1 MRELRRKYIRTHALM
16 IFSVKG
22 TKMDYIYKFLDSAI
36 PFDFIS
42 YSFMK
47 NALIAILISSPI
59 FALLGTMII
68 NKKMAFFSDAI
79 GHSALCGIAVGVL
92 FGFTNHSLSMI
103 LFAIAFSILLNF
115 VKDRTTYGADTI
127 ISVFTSIA
135 LALGLTLLSL
145 SGSFNKYNSY
155 LVGDVLSISKNE
167 ILYLL
172 VCLVLVI
179 VLWIFAYNKINAE
192 SINRTL
198 SKSKGIN
205 GVVFDYIFSAF
216 IAVVIMLS
224 IRWIGVLLINSLVI
238 LPAAS
243 GRNVSS
249 NTRQY
254 HFWTIIFSVVMS
266 VTGLI
271 VSYYIHVPTGPMI
284 VIMLGC
290 TFFVTFIIHAAR
302 KK

>member
-1 MRELRRKYIRTHALM
+1 MDFIYEL
-16 IFSVKG
+16 
-22 TKMDYIYKFLDSAI
+22 MDTLI

-47 NALIAILISSPI
+47 NALLAIIISAPI
-59 FALLGTMII
+59 FALLGTMIV
-68 NKKMAFFSDAI
+68 NKKMAFFSDAM

-103 LFAIAFSILLNF
+103 FFAVFFSVLLNF
-115 VKDRTTYGADTI
+115 VKDRTSYGADTI

-135 LALGLTLLSL
+135 LALGLTLLSF

-155 LVGDVLSISKNE
+155 LVGDILSITKQE
-167 ILYLL
+167 IIYLF
-172 VCLVLVI
+172 VCFILVI
-179 VLWIFAYNKINAE
+179 LLWIFSYNKINAE
-192 SINRTL
+192 SMNRSL

-205 GVVFDYIFSAF
+205 GKLYDYIFSAF
-216 IAVVIMLS
+216 ISVVIMLS

-238 LPAAS
+238 LPAAAA
-243 GRNVSS
+243 RNISS

-254 HFWTIIFSVVMS
+254 HIWTVLFSMVMGIS
-266 VTGLI
+266 GLI
-271 VSYYIHVPTGPMI
+271 MSYYIHVPTGPMI
-284 VIMLGC
+284 VLLLGGA
-290 TFFVTFIIHAAR
+290 FFITFIIHSFV

>member
-1 MRELRRKYIRTHALM
+1 MDFIYRLM
-16 IFSVKG
+16 
-22 TKMDYIYKFLDSAI
+22 DAWI

-42 YSFMK
+42 YAFMK
-47 NALIAILISSPI
+47 NALLAILISTPI
-59 FALLGTMII
+59 FALLGTMIV
-68 NKKMAFFSDAI
+68 NKKMAFFSDAM

-92 FGFTNHSLSMI
+92 FGFSNHSLSMI
-103 LFAIAFSILLNF
+103 FFAILFSVLLNF
-115 VKDRTTYGADTI
+115 VKDRTSYGADTI

-135 LALGLTLLSL
+135 LALGLTLLSF

-155 LVGDVLSISKNE
+155 LVGDILSITKQE
-167 ILYLL
+167 IVYLFI
-172 VCLVLVI
+172 CFILVI
-179 VLWIFAYNKINAE
+179 LLWIFAYNKINAE

-205 GVVFDYIFSAF
+205 GKMYDYIFSAF

-238 LPAAS
+238 LPAVAA
-243 GRNVSS
+243 RNISS
-249 NTRQY
+249 NTRRY
-254 HFWTIIFSVVMS
+254 HVWTVLFSIVTA

-271 VSYYIHVPTGPMI
+271 MSYYVHVPTGPMI
-284 VIMLGC
+284 VLLQGS
-290 TFFVTFIIHAAR
+290 TFFITFIIRAFV

>member
-1 MRELRRKYIRTHALM
+1 MNFLYQLM
-16 IFSVKG
+16 D
-22 TKMDYIYKFLDSAI
+22 TLI

-47 NALIAILISSPI
+47 NALLAITISAPI
-59 FALLGTMII
+59 FALLGTMIV
-68 NKKMAFFSDAI
+68 NKKMAFFSDAM

-103 LFAIAFSILLNF
+103 FFAVFFSVLLNF

-135 LALGLTLLSL
+135 LALGLTLLSF

-155 LVGDVLSISKNE
+155 LVGDILSITKQE
-167 ILYLL
+167 IVYLF
-172 VCLVLVI
+172 VCLILVI
-179 VLWIFAYNKINAE
+179 LLWIFSYNKINAE

-205 GVVFDYIFSAF
+205 GKLYDYIFSAF

-238 LPAAS
+238 LPAAAA
-243 GRNVSS
+243 RNISS

-254 HFWTIIFSVVMS
+254 HIWTVLFSLIMGLA
-266 VTGLI
+266 GLI
-271 VSYYIHVPTGPMI
+271 MSYYIHVPTGPMI
-284 VIMLGC
+284 VLLLGG
-290 TFFVTFIIHAAR
+290 TFFITFMIHSFAKR
-302 KK
+302 